1 MSGAPFDI
9 LGRETQVD
17 RPYFLEASAGTGKTF
32 AIEHLVVRYLLELSP
47 PVTIDRILVVTF
59 TRAAT
64 RELRLR
70 IRRNIER
77 ALAGLEGG
85 EAPDYLLRWI
95 EEGREGEARRRL
107 GQALAA
113 FDDAQIYTIHAFC
126 REMLRE
132 YAVEA
137 EMGIDTDGLEGGLSH
152 ADQLQVVL
160 DFFRSGLD
168 PESYSPAQISCALSL
183 TRGDPGG
190 LARLILKEMGR
201 GREVIVG
208 RRYRES
214 VTAINGLLGAID
226 MSAAAVL
233 DDFAKCEGLYKGLCD
248 RNRQLKPE
256 IEEEVYRFATILERG
271 NCTEGEFESLIAEPI
286 VLLDLIANG
295 QLLRGKEVPA
305 DLHYPWLYNWLR
317 KEFGPVMDE
326 GRRPREILARMVAT
340 SRQMLGSTMAEQE
353 SLTFDGL
360 LEAMDES
367 LGHESFR
374 QAVGDRFAVAV
385 VDEFQDTDPTQWGIF
400 NRLFAE
406 RGVPLVVVGDPKQS
420 IYSFRS
426 ADIYSYLEARDVL
439 GEESCRTLGV
449 NYRSRPGLIR
459 ALNGLFGRAEGLIGL
474 PARGTSLPYHPVE
487 AGVAEDN
494 LLSSNGPITIFEG
507 ESRAARKFP
516 SLSTEEE
523 QLFPFIVDE
532 MVAIQQASDVLF
544 SHFAVL
550 ISDRYQGE
558 RFRKFATE
566 RGVPVSSSRGRR
578 AADSPALEQLYV
590 VYRAVLDSSDW
601 GRVRAALGGQLIGW
615 DVPMLA
621 ALADGKRV
629 AMVATEMATLRH
641 TLVSRGFLPFFHQL
655 VSTRWG
661 GGETVGERLIRADV
675 ELSRDL
681 YQLAEIIARH
691 ENSNQLSAD
700 GLLPYFQEL
709 RTMDA
714 ADEQG
719 PKLLAQSD
727 DDAVQLMTTF
737 ASKGLEF
744 GVVFALG
751 LATRKGGNESG
762 LVVRKGERLAASHE
776 SEAAAELA
784 ASERDAEKAR
794 LLYVALTRAKD
805 RVYIP
810 RVVSSGKPSTILS
823 PADLLFSRLPSDLSE
838 LEGVRSVSAV
848 GGVGRSVARPPPPEL
863 REPSIPSIYRVGRV
877 MQSFTGLARPSV
889 IRGDPAPFDRQA
901 AVKTVHTLPAGA
913 ATGILLHELL
923 EEAPLDPVEAGRFV
937 AGQME
942 GHVLEEWSE
951 PIKELVVSALQVT
964 IDGFALSDVD
974 PKRMRRE
981 MEFLYGVRGTE
992 PVPLAPGCVGGVMDL
1007 FFEHGG
1013 RYYLLDWKSNWLG
1026 ADESA
1031 YGEEGLVAAMAHHDY
1046 GLQAQL
1052 YTEALERYLG
1062 LVDRRP
1068 FAECFGGAYYVFLRG
1083 PGVIK
1088 WS

>member
-1 MSGAPFDI
+1 MSGAHFDI
-9 LGRETQVD
+9 LSRETEIE

-32 AIEHLVVRYLLELSP
+32 AIEHLVVRYLLELDP

-77 ALAGLEGG
+77 ALGALESG
-85 EAPDYLLRWI
+85 EAPDYLMEWI
-95 EEGREGEARRRL
+95 DEGREGEARQRL

-137 EMGIDTDGLEGGLSH
+137 EMGIDTEEQEGGLSH

-160 DFFRSGLD
+160 DFFRSGLEQ
-168 PESYSPAQISCALSL
+168 ESYSPAQISRALTL

-208 RRYRES
+208 RGYRET
-214 VTAINGLLGAID
+214 VTAVNGLLGAVD
-226 MSAAAVL
+226 VSAADVL
-233 DDFAKCEGLYKGLCD
+233 EDFSKFEGLYKGLCD

-271 NCTEGEFESLIAEPI
+271 SCSEGEFERLVTEPI

-295 QLLRGKEVPA
+295 QLLRGKEFPS
-305 DLHYPWLYNWLR
+305 DLRHPWLYRWLR
-317 KEFGPVMDE
+317 EEFGPVMEE
-326 GRRPREILARMVAT
+326 GRNPRQILARMVAT
-340 SRQMLGSTMAEQE
+340 SRHMLGRTMEEQE

-360 LEAMDES
+360 LRAMGEALERDR
-367 LGHESFR
+367 FR
-374 QAVGDRFAVAV
+374 QAVGDRFAAAV
-385 VDEFQDTDPTQWGIF
+385 VDEFQDTDPTQWKIF

-449 NYRSRPGLIR
+449 NYRSRPGLIS

-474 PARGTSLPYHPVE
+474 PARGTSLPYLPVE
-487 AGVAEDN
+487 AGVKGDN
-494 LLSSNGPITIFEG
+494 SLSASGPITIFEG

-516 SLSTEEE
+516 SLATEEE
-523 QLFPFIVDE
+523 QLFPFILGE
-532 MVAIQQASDVLF
+532 MIGIRQASDVPF

-558 RFRKFATE
+558 RFRQFAVE
-566 RGVPVSSSRGRR
+566 RGVPVTSSRGRR

-590 VYRAVLDSSDW
+590 VYRAVLDPSDW

-629 AMVATEMATLRH
+629 AMVATEMAMLRNTLM
-641 TLVSRGFLPFFHQL
+641 SRGFLPFFHQL
-655 VSTRWG
+655 ITTTWG
-661 GGETVGERLIRADV
+661 GKKAVGERLIRADE

-691 ENSNQLSAD
+691 ENSNQVSAD
-700 GLLPYFQEL
+700 GLLPYFHEL

-727 DDAVQLMTTF
+727 DDAVHLMTTF

-751 LATRKGGNESG
+751 LATRKGGSEAG
-762 LVVRKGERLAASHE
+762 LVVRKGERLAASYE
-776 SEAAAELA
+776 SEEAADLAAA
-784 ASERDAEKAR
+784 ERDAEKAR

-810 RVVSSGKPSTILS
+810 HVVSSGKPSTLSS
-823 PADLLFSRLPSDLSE
+823 PADLLFSRLPTDLSE
-838 LEGVRSVSAV
+838 LEGVRVISAV
-848 GGVGRSVARPPPPEL
+848 GGGQREVAPQPPPEL
-863 REPSIPSIYRVGRV
+863 TEPPTPSIYRVNSV
-877 MQSFTGLARPSV
+877 MQSFTGLARRKIV
-889 IRGDPAPFDRQA
+889 RGNPAPFDRE
-901 AVKTVHTLPAGA
+901 VEIKTVHTLPAGA

-923 EEAPLDPVEAGRFV
+923 EEAPLDPVEARQFV
-937 AGQME
+937 VDRMGGHALAG
-942 GHVLEEWSE
+942 WSE
-951 PIKELVVSALQVT
+951 IIGDLVAAALQVS
-964 IDGFALSDVD
+964 IDGFSLSDVD
-974 PKRMRRE
+974 PRRMRRE

-992 PVPLAPGCVGGVMDL
+992 PVSLDPGCVGGVMDL
-1007 FFEHGG
+1007 FFEHNGL
-1013 RYYLLDWKSNWLG
+1013 YYLLDWKSNWLG
-1026 ADESA
+1026 ADRNA
-1031 YGEEGLVAAMAHHDY
+1031 YGEEGLAAAMVHHDY
-1046 GLQAQL
+1046 GLQAKL

-1062 LVDRRP
+1062 LVDERP
-1068 FAECFGGAYYVFLRG
+1068 FDECFGGAYYVFLRG

-1088 WS
+1088 WN